1 MTLEYSSKRW
11 LIIIISTVALL
22 GLISVC
28 ITLESDGN
36 EEVFLEGSP
45 ELVVKNYLADM
56 QAGRTKEA
64 YQYLGSDI
72 TDKCPYSYLVVDN
85 SWSDS
90 DRGDIRVTYRATAQI
105 TLGVEVEVVF
115 TTFHFDPLFGTNE
128 SSDVIR
134 YVLAQQNEGW
144 RFIEIPYPMM
154 TCADFVDS

>member
-1 MTLEYSSKRW
+1 MALEYSSKHW
-11 LIIIISTVALL
+11 LVIIISTVALL
-22 GLISVC
+22 SLISVY

-64 YQYLGSDI
+64 YQYLGGDI
-72 TDKCPYSYLVVDN
+72 TDKCPYSYMVVDD

-90 DRGDIRVTYRATAQI
+90 DRDDIRVTYRATAQVS
-105 TLGVEVEVVF
+105 LGVEVELIF

-154 TCADFVDS
+154 PCADFVGS